1 MAMDPTNGEVLALG
15 SYPSFDANVF
25 AKPLSQERFDKLNSE
40 ENGAPLF
47 NRAIAAAYPT
57 GSTFKPITAMAAL
70 EEGILTPTQTIFDD
84 GEFKLGP
91 QTFKNARDARYGPLN
106 LLAGAQGLLRR
117 LLLHAGRARQLAR
130 PDHPALGAQARP
142 RAPDRH
148 RHPRRVRR
156 PVPDRRWR
164 DAGYAKYQKC
174 VKREKVPA
182 QTFAALQKC
191 GGIERPWS
199 TGDNVNLA
207 VGQGDLQATPL
218 QMAVPTRRSPTAGAW

>member
-1 MAMDPTNGEVLALG
+1 MLALG
-15 SYPSFDANVF
+15 SYPTFDANLF
-25 AKPLSQERFDKLNSE
+25 AKPLSQETFDALNSE
-40 ENGAPLF
+40 ANGAPLF

-70 EEGILTPTQTIFDD
+70 EAGILTPAQTIFDD
-84 GEFKLGP
+84 GKFKLGP
-91 QTFKNARDARYGPLN
+91 QTFQNARGASYGAAQPARRRSRSPPTSSSTRSASAPTRAARSSSSGRKKL
-106 LLAGAQGLLRR
+106 GL
-117 LLLHAGRARQLAR
+117 G
-130 PDHPALGAQARP
+130 
-142 RAPDRH
+142 H
-148 RHPRRVRR
+148 RTGIDIPGEFGGL
-156 PVPDRRWR
+156 VPDRRWR

-182 QTFAALQKC
+182 QTFAALKKC

-218 QMAVPTRRSPTAGAW
+218 QLATAYSTIANGGTRRAAAPRP